1 MQDWRAE
8 GSVAEE
14 KCLSGQ
20 EKTSN
25 GVEERNKPR
34 ACVKSLSSPFLDNTG
49 ETGTVTHVMF
59 LPLRKSE

>member
-1 MQDWRAE
+1 M
-8 GSVAEE
+8 AEE